1 MIEFDNEFKD
11 ITTEDLE
18 TEISDFVA
26 KPEEI
31 DAYLREFA
39 EKKIARVKEHAKVEF
54 EEDEIDKPLTIA
66 EEITETFK
74 NFLDD
79 TEIQAVPYHD
89 QEQTKG
95 QFKEQLLEEA
105 MAIQGKIAAKMMKED
120 PVFNMLGMIKERVA
134 EDGFE
139 INCENCDEEDCMG
152 RDLMEGF

>member
-105 MAIQGKIAAKMMKED
+105 MAIQGKIAAKMMSED

-139 INCENCDEEDCMG
+139 INCETCDEEDCMG